1 MQLVAAVALT
11 VVLGA
16 GPDVPPAALP
26 SPEAEVE
33 AALAASAAKLPP
45 GEVVVVVDGPDSKVY
60 RLEEATARLDG
71 APLTVF
77 AAAAAGPVPKGAE
90 VSDGDHVVS
99 ARLVYRG
106 QAFGPFPW
114 ESGPKWGLP
123 ARVQLKVSRGLRLTI
138 HLIVETNEHAP
149 VAAQRLTL
157 RAEVEPQMVAVVDDA
172 PLPPPPLPQLPLPS
186 EAAAPVA
193 AASAPAGAVVTADVA
208 PTAPPKKKKKKKV
221 VARAPRPTPAV
232 QASAPPTAVSPPT
245 TAAPAADT
253 PEGLEQATARLRS
266 ALAAPRDGGSTPAGA
281 GSH

>member
-1 MQLVAAVALT
+1 VQLVAAVALT

-16 GPDVPPAALP
+16 GPDAPPAAQP

-45 GEVVVVVDGPDSKVY
+45 GEVVVVVEGPESKVY
-60 RLEEATARLDG
+60 RLEEATVRLDG

-77 AAAAAGPVPKGAE
+77 AAPASGPLPKGAE

-114 ESGPKWGLP
+114 ESGPKWALP

-138 HLIVETNEHAP
+138 HLIVETNERAP

-172 PLPPPPLPQLPLPS
+172 PLPPPPLPQLPVPS
-186 EAAAPVA
+186 EAAPPVA
-193 AASAPAGAVVTADVA
+193 AASTPAAAVVTADVA
-208 PTAPPKKKKKKKV
+208 PTAPPKKKKKKV
-221 VARAPRPTPAV
+221 VARAPRPAPAV
-232 QASAPPTAVSPPT
+232 QASAPPTPVSPPA
-245 TAAPAADT
+245 AAPAADT

-266 ALAAPRDGGSTPAGA
+266 ALAAPRDGGPAPAGG
-281 GSH
+281 GSR